1 MCGRYVF
8 DNSDALEKRFHVNV
22 AKTFKSNYNVAP
34 GQFMPVIREG
44 QDGKDTLDSMKWGL
58 IPSWAKE
65 PNIGYKLINARGET
79 VFEKPAW
86 RSAIKSRR
94 CIIPASGFYE
104 WKRDGTTKKQPY
116 YITMKKQEIMSFA
129 GIWESWKDA
138 EGKEVH
144 SYSILTTTPNNEM
157 SELHDRMPVILHK
170 NDEDLWTHED
180 DRDFI
185 ESVLRPYEDG
195 SLELVAVSKDV
206 NIAKNNDNHL
216 ILPMNSL

>member
-22 AKTFKSNYNVAP
+22 AKTFKPNYNTAP
-34 GQFMPVIREG
+34 GQFMPVIREDR
-44 QDGKDTLDSMKWGL
+44 DGRDVLEEMKWGL

-65 PNIGYKLINARGET
+65 PNIGYKLINARSET

-94 CIIPASGFYE
+94 CLIPATSFYE

-116 YITMKKQEIMSFA
+116 YITLKNHKLMYFA
-129 GIWESWKDA
+129 GIWESWHNS
-138 EGKEVH
+138 EGTEVH
-144 SYSILTTTPNNEM
+144 SYAILTITPNKEM

-170 NDEDLWTHED
+170 NDEDLWIHED
-180 DRDFI
+180 DHDYI
-185 ESVLRPYEDG
+185 EHVLRPYDDD
-195 SLELVAVSKDV
+195 SLLLSPVSKDV
-206 NIAKNNDNHL
+206 NIVKNNSGDL
-216 ILPMNSL
+216 ILPINSK